1 MSTQNSWKNVGTRLE
16 GLKESLTLTW
26 GELSKRLQIS
36 RAMLDFMRTGDRHPS
51 PKMLRRIME
60 LETEAG
66 LTHPVPS
73 PMMVRESQA
82 DYSHSVDSKHLHI
95 TELKRQ
101 VAVIERQ
108 LAELKRT
115 IEESEHAHD

>member
-1 MSTQNSWKNVGTRLE
+1 MFYALLSGTRN
-16 GLKESLTLTW
+16 
-26 GELSKRLQIS
+26 
-36 RAMLDFMRTGDRHPS
+36 PS
-51 PKMLRRIME
+51 PKLQRRISE

-66 LTHPVPS
+66 LHAAPVAHP
-73 PMMVRESQA
+73 MLVRESQA

>member
-1 MSTQNSWKNVGTRLE
+1 
-16 GLKESLTLTW
+16 
-26 GELSKRLQIS
+26 
-36 RAMLDFMRTGDRHPS
+36 MLDFMRTGARNPS

-60 LETEAG
+60 LEVEAG
-66 LTHPVPS
+66 LQRPLSHP
-73 PMMVRESQA
+73 MLVRESQA